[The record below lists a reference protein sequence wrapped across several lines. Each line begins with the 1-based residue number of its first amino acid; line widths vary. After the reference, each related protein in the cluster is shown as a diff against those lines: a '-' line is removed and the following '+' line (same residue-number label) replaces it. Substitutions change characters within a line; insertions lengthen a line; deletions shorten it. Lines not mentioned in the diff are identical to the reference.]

1 MGVIM
6 YEYYKKQIDMNTKI
20 LNVLNEISELYQ
32 LEYPFRFIK
41 DGADYKFQS
50 LNVTFDS
57 IQLRHDSIL
66 EGLTVH
72 EIWGEAFY
80 PLIDAVNIITAL
92 YKFYVNVDVY
102 SSGIATE
109 LLECMFIWDNLVL
122 RSVKKE
128 EEDYASVT
136 FKTMTEIVDAAVVLI
151 KEAYGADIKWSCD
164 RLNGYL
170 MQLDAIYTEAEN
182 EITESV

>member
-1 MGVIM
+1 M

-32 LEYPFRFIK
+32 LEYPFRFTK
-41 DGADYKFQS
+41 DCAYCKFVS
-50 LNVTFDS
+50 RNVTFDS
-57 IQLRHDSIL
+57 IQLKHDSIL

-72 EIWGEAFY
+72 EIQGEAFY
-80 PLIDAVNIITAL
+80 PLIDAVNAITAL
-92 YKFYVNVDVY
+92 HKFYVNVDVY

-109 LLECMFIWDNLVL
+109 LLECMLGFDSLPL
-122 RSVKKE
+122 RTIPE
-128 EEDYASVT
+128 EEYASVT
-136 FKTMTEIVDAAVVLI
+136 FKTITEIVDAAAILL
-151 KEAYGADIKWSCD
+151 KEAYGADVKWSCD

-182 EITESV
+182 EITKSV

>member
-32 LEYPFRFIK
+32 LEYPFRFTRN
-41 DGADYKFQS
+41 GAYCE
-50 LNVTFDS
+50 LRTRNVTFDS
-57 IQLRHDSIL
+57 IQLKHDSIL

-72 EIWGEAFY
+72 EICGEAFY
-80 PLIDAVNIITAL
+80 PLIDTVNVILAL
-92 YKFYVNVDVY
+92 HSFYVNVDIY

-109 LLECMFIWDNLVL
+109 LLECMFIRDGLVL
-122 RSVKKE
+122 RSIPE
-128 EEDYASVT
+128 EKYASVT
-136 FKTMTEIVDAAVVLI
+136 FKTITEIVDAAVVLI

-170 MQLDAIYTEAEN
+170 IQLDAIYTEAEN

>member
-32 LEYPFRFIK
+32 LEYPFRFTRN
-41 DGADYKFQS
+41 GAYCE
-50 LNVTFDS
+50 LRTRNVTFDS
-57 IQLRHDSIL
+57 IQLKHDSIL

-72 EIWGEAFY
+72 EICGEAFY
-80 PLIDAVNIITAL
+80 PLIDAVNVILAL
-92 YKFYVNVDVY
+92 HSFYANVDVY

-109 LLECMFIWDNLVL
+109 LLECMFSRDGLVL
-122 RSVKKE
+122 RSIPE
-128 EEDYASVT
+128 EEYVSVT
-136 FKTMTEIVDAAVVLI
+136 FKTITEIVDAVVVLI
-151 KEAYGADIKWSCD
+151 KEAYGIDVKWSCD

-170 MQLDAIYTEAEN
+170 MQLDTIYMEAEN

>member
-32 LEYPFRFIK
+32 LEYPFRFTRN
-41 DGADYKFQS
+41 GAYCELRS
-50 LNVTFDS
+50 HNVTFDS
-57 IQLRHDSIL
+57 IQLKHDSIL

-72 EIWGEAFY
+72 EICGEAFY
-80 PLIDAVNIITAL
+80 PLIDAVNAILAL
-92 YKFYVNVDVY
+92 HSFYVNVDVY

-109 LLECMFIWDNLVL
+109 LLECMFSRDGLVL
-122 RSVKKE
+122 RSIPE
-128 EEDYASVT
+128 EKYASVT
-136 FKTMTEIVDAAVVLI
+136 FKTMTDIVDAAVVLI
-151 KEAYGADIKWSCD
+151 KEAYGVDVKWSCD

-170 MQLDAIYTEAEN
+170 MQLDTIYTEAEN

>member
-32 LEYPFRFIK
+32 LEYPFRFTRN
-41 DGADYKFQS
+41 GAYCELRS
-50 LNVTFDS
+50 RNITFDS
-57 IQLRHDSIL
+57 IQLKHDSIL

-72 EIWGEAFY
+72 EICGEAFY
-80 PLIDAVNIITAL
+80 PLIDAVNVILAL
-92 YKFYVNVDVY
+92 HSFYVNVDVY

-109 LLECMFIWDNLVL
+109 LLECMFSRDGLVL
-122 RSVKKE
+122 RSIPE
-128 EEDYASVT
+128 EKYASVT
-136 FKTMTEIVDAAVVLI
+136 FKTITEIVYAAVVLL
-151 KEAYGADIKWSCD
+151 KEAYNADVKWSCD

>member
-6 YEYYKKQIDMNTKI
+6 YKYYKKQIDMNTKI

-32 LEYPFRFIK
+32 LEYPFRFTRN
-41 DGADYKFQS
+41 GAYCE
-50 LNVTFDS
+50 LRTRNVTFDS
-57 IQLRHDSIL
+57 IQLKHDSIL

-72 EIWGEAFY
+72 EICGEAFY
-80 PLIDAVNIITAL
+80 PLIDAVNIILAL
-92 YKFYVNVDVY
+92 HSFYVNVDVY

-109 LLECMFIWDNLVL
+109 LLECMFSRDGLVL
-122 RSVKKE
+122 RSIPE
-128 EEDYASVT
+128 EKYASVT
-136 FKTMTEIVDAAVVLI
+136 FKTITEIVDAAVVLL
-151 KEAYGADIKWSCD
+151 KEAYNVDVKWSCN

>member
-6 YEYYKKQIDMNTKI
+6 YKYYKKQIDMNTEI

-32 LEYPFRFIK
+32 LEYPFRFTRN
-41 DGADYKFQS
+41 GAYCELRS
-50 LNVTFDS
+50 RNVTFDS
-57 IQLRHDSIL
+57 IQLKHDSIL

-72 EIWGEAFY
+72 EICGEAFY
-80 PLIDAVNIITAL
+80 PLIDAVNVILAL
-92 YKFYVNVDVY
+92 HSFYVNVDVY

-109 LLECMFIWDNLVL
+109 LLECMFSRDGLVL
-122 RSVKKE
+122 RSIPE
-128 EEDYASVT
+128 EKYASVT
-136 FKTMTEIVDAAVVLI
+136 FKTITEIIDAAVVLL
-151 KEAYGADIKWSCD
+151 KEAYNVDVKWSCD

-170 MQLDAIYTEAEN
+170 MQLDAIFMEAEN

>member
-32 LEYPFRFIK
+32 LEYPFRFTRN
-41 DGADYKFQS
+41 GAYCELRS
-50 LNVTFDS
+50 RNITFDS
-57 IQLRHDSIL
+57 IQLKHDSIL

-72 EIWGEAFY
+72 EIWGEALY

-92 YKFYVNVDVY
+92 HRFYVNVDVY

-109 LLECMFIWDNLVL
+109 LLECMFSRDGLVL
-122 RSVKKE
+122 RSIP
-128 EEDYASVT
+128 EDEYASVT
-136 FKTMTEIVDAAVVLI
+136 FKTITEIIDAAVVLL
-151 KEAYGADIKWSCD
+151 KEAYNADVKWSCD

>member
-6 YEYYKKQIDMNTKI
+6 YKYYKKQIDMNTKI

-32 LEYPFRFIK
+32 LEYPFRFTRN
-41 DGADYKFQS
+41 GAYCELRS
-50 LNVTFDS
+50 RNVTFDS
-57 IQLRHDSIL
+57 IQLKHDSIL

-72 EIWGEAFY
+72 EICGEAFY
-80 PLIDAVNIITAL
+80 PLIDAVNVILAL
-92 YKFYVNVDVY
+92 HSFYVNVDVY

-109 LLECMFIWDNLVL
+109 LLECMFSRDGLVL
-122 RSVKKE
+122 RSIPE
-128 EEDYASVT
+128 EKYASVT
-136 FKTMTEIVDAAVVLI
+136 FKTIIEIIDAAVVLL
-151 KEAYGADIKWSCD
+151 KEAYNVDVKWSCD

>member
-6 YEYYKKQIDMNTKI
+6 YKYYKKQIDMNTKI

-32 LEYPFRFIK
+32 LEYPFRFTRN
-41 DGADYKFQS
+41 GAYCELRS
-50 LNVTFDS
+50 RNVTFDS
-57 IQLRHDSIL
+57 IQLKHDSIL

-72 EIWGEAFY
+72 EIWGEALY
-80 PLIDAVNIITAL
+80 PLIDAVNVILAL
-92 YKFYVNVDVY
+92 HSFYVNVDVY

-109 LLECMFIWDNLVL
+109 LLECMFSRDNLVL
-122 RSVKKE
+122 S
-128 EEDYASVT
+128 SVT
-136 FKTMTEIVDAAVVLI
+136 FKTITEIVDAAVVLI

-170 MQLDAIYTEAEN
+170 MQLDAIYMEAEN

>member
-6 YEYYKKQIDMNTKI
+6 YKYYKKQIDMNTKI
-20 LNVLNEISELYQ
+20 LNILNEISELYQ
-32 LEYPFRFIK
+32 LEYPFSFTRN
-41 DGADYKFQS
+41 GAYCELRS
-50 LNVTFDS
+50 RNITFDS
-57 IQLRHDSIL
+57 IQLKHDSIL

-92 YKFYVNVDVY
+92 HRFYVNVDVY

-109 LLECMFIWDNLVL
+109 LLECMFSRDGLVL
-122 RSVKKE
+122 RSIPE
-128 EEDYASVT
+128 EKYASVT
-136 FKTMTEIVDAAVVLI
+136 FKTITEIVDAAVVLL
-151 KEAYGADIKWSCD
+151 KEAYNADVKWSCD

-182 EITESV
+182 EITKSV

>member
-32 LEYPFRFIK
+32 LEYPFRFTRN
-41 DGADYKFQS
+41 GAYCELRS
-50 LNVTFDS
+50 RNITFDS
-57 IQLRHDSIL
+57 IQLKHDSIL

-72 EIWGEAFY
+72 EICGEALY
-80 PLIDAVNIITAL
+80 PLIDAVNAILAL
-92 YKFYVNVDVY
+92 HSFYANVDVY

-109 LLECMFIWDNLVL
+109 LLECMFSRDGLVL
-122 RSVKKE
+122 RSIPE
-128 EEDYASVT
+128 EEYSSVT
-136 FKTMTEIVDAAVVLI
+136 FKTITEIVDATVVLI
-151 KEAYGADIKWSCD
+151 KEAYGVDIKWSCD

-170 MQLDAIYTEAEN
+170 MQLDAIYKEAEN

>member
-1 MGVIM
+1 MGVLM
-6 YEYYKKQIDMNTKI
+6 YKYYTKQIDMNTKI

-32 LEYPFRFIK
+32 LEYPFRFTRN
-41 DGADYKFQS
+41 GAYCELRS
-50 LNVTFDS
+50 RNVTFDS
-57 IQLRHDSIL
+57 IQLKHDSIL

-72 EIWGEAFY
+72 EICGEAFY
-80 PLIDAVNIITAL
+80 PLIDAVNVILAL
-92 YKFYVNVDVY
+92 HSFYVNVDVY

-109 LLECMFIWDNLVL
+109 LLECMFSRDGLVL
-122 RSVKKE
+122 RSIPE
-128 EEDYASVT
+128 EKYASVT
-136 FKTMTEIVDAAVVLI
+136 FKTIIEIIDAAVVLL
-151 KEAYGADIKWSCD
+151 KEAYNVDVKWSCD

>member
-32 LEYPFRFIK
+32 LEYPFRFTRN
-41 DGADYKFQS
+41 GAYCELRS
-50 LNVTFDS
+50 RNITFDS
-57 IQLRHDSIL
+57 IQLKHDSIL

-72 EIWGEAFY
+72 EICGEAFY
-80 PLIDAVNIITAL
+80 PLIDAVNIILAL
-92 YKFYVNVDVY
+92 HSFYANVDVY

-109 LLECMFIWDNLVL
+109 LLECMFSRDGLVL
-122 RSVKKE
+122 RSIPE
-128 EEDYASVT
+128 EKYASVT
-136 FKTMTEIVDAAVVLI
+136 FKTITEIVDAAVVLL
-151 KEAYGADIKWSCD
+151 KEAYNADVKWSCN

>member
-6 YEYYKKQIDMNTKI
+6 YKYYKKQIDMNTKI

-32 LEYPFRFIK
+32 LEYPFRFTRN
-41 DGADYKFQS
+41 GAYCELRS
-50 LNVTFDS
+50 RNVTFYS
-57 IQLRHDSIL
+57 IQLKHDSIL

-80 PLIDAVNIITAL
+80 PLIDTVNVILAL
-92 YKFYVNVDVY
+92 HSFYVNVDVY

-109 LLECMFIWDNLVL
+109 LLECMFSRDNLVL
-122 RSVKKE
+122 RSIPE
-128 EEDYASVT
+128 EEYASVT
-136 FKTMTEIVDAAVVLI
+136 FKTITEIVDAAVVLI
-151 KEAYGADIKWSCD
+151 KEAYGVDIKWSCD

-170 MQLDAIYTEAEN
+170 MQLDTIYTEAEN

>member
-32 LEYPFRFIK
+32 LEYPFRFTRN
-41 DGADYKFQS
+41 GAYCELRS
-50 LNVTFDS
+50 RNITFDS
-57 IQLRHDSIL
+57 IQLKHDSIL

-72 EIWGEAFY
+72 EIWGEALY
-80 PLIDAVNIITAL
+80 PLIDAVNVILAL
-92 YKFYVNVDVY
+92 HSFYVNVDVY

-109 LLECMFIWDNLVL
+109 LLECMFSRDGLVL
-122 RSVKKE
+122 RSIPE
-128 EEDYASVT
+128 EKYASVT
-136 FKTMTEIVDAAVVLI
+136 FKTITEIVDAAVVLL
-151 KEAYGADIKWSCD
+151 KEAYNVDVKWSCD

>member
-1 MGVIM
+1 
-6 YEYYKKQIDMNTKI
+6 MNTKI

-32 LEYPFRFIK
+32 LEYPFSFIK

-50 LNVTFDS
+50 RNVTFDS
-57 IQLRHDSIL
+57 IQLKHDSIL

-72 EIWGEAFY
+72 EICGEAFY
-80 PLIDAVNIITAL
+80 PLIDAVNAITTL
-92 YKFYVNVDVY
+92 HWFYANVDVY

-109 LLECMFIWDNLVL
+109 LLECMFSRDNLVL
-122 RSVKKE
+122 RSIPE
-128 EEDYASVT
+128 EEYASVT
-136 FKTMTEIVDAAVVLI
+136 FKTITDIVDATVVLI

-170 MQLDAIYTEAEN
+170 MQLDAIYMEAEN